1 LLIDE
6 KIPNKE
12 KWVKMTTNHSVLEK
26 VKSLNKKCFYLPSRL
41 LRYIKVYMLG
51 FRSAE
56 QVFKK
61 VYSENSWGD
70 PESRSGP
77 GSSLAQTDIV
87 RQELKA
93 LVKELG
99 ATSMLDVPCGDFNWL
114 SKVDLEVDYLGADIV
129 QELVEENNN
138 KFGNN
143 GSRHFIKLD
152 MIQDNLPQV
161 DIILCRDV
169 LVHFNNKQ
177 IFRAIKNIKQSNSK
191 YLLTTTFPAVNKN
204 INIVTGEWRALDLCK
219 PPFNLPAPIKIIIEQ
234 CKEENLLSFSKCLG
248 LWKISDI

>member
-1 LLIDE
+1 MR
-6 KIPNKE
+6 N
-12 KWVKMTTNHSVLEK
+12 SVALVK
-26 VKSLNKKCFYLPSRL
+26 VKPLIKNIFHLPSRCF
-41 LRYIKVYMLG
+41 RNIKIYLSGVS
-51 FRSAE
+51 SAE
-56 QVFKK
+56 PVFEKI
-61 VYSENSWGD
+61 YYENLWGD

-77 GSSLAQTDIV
+77 GSAITQTNQI
-87 RQELKA
+87 RRELKA

-99 ATSMLDVPCGDFNWL
+99 AKSLLDIPCGDFNWL
-114 SKVDLEVDYLGADIV
+114 SKVELEVDYLGADIV
-129 QELVEENNN
+129 QALVEENTN

-143 GSRHFIKLD
+143 SRHFIKLD

-161 DIILCRDV
+161 DLILCRDV

-191 YLLTTTFPAVNKN
+191 YLLTTTFPAVNEN

-219 PPFNLPAPIKIIIEQ
+219 PPFNFPSPIKIIIEH
-234 CKEENLLSFSKCLG
+234 CTEENELSSSKCLG

>member
-1 LLIDE
+1 MATNYAALV
-6 KIPNKE
+6 KI
-12 KWVKMTTNHSVLEK
+12 
-26 VKSLNKKCFYLPSRL
+26 KSLMKKCFYLPSYF
-41 LRYIKVYMLG
+41 LRYIKIHISG
-51 FRSAE
+51 IRSAE
-56 QVFKK
+56 QIFEK
-61 VYSENSWGD
+61 VYYENSWGD

-77 GSSLAQTDIV
+77 GAAITQTNQI
-87 RQELKA
+87 RWELKA

-99 ATSMLDVPCGDFNWL
+99 AKSLLDIPCGDFNWL
-114 SKVDLEVDYLGADIV
+114 KLIDLEVDYIGADIV
-129 QELVEENNN
+129 RELIEENNK

-143 GSRHFIKLD
+143 SRHFIKLD

-161 DIILCRDV
+161 DLILCRDV

-219 PPFNLPAPIKIIIEQ
+219 PPFNFPAPIKIIIEQ
-234 CKEENLLSFSKCLG
+234 STEENELSSSKCLG

>member
-1 LLIDE
+1 
-6 KIPNKE
+6 
-12 KWVKMTTNHSVLEK
+12 MTTNYSALEK
-26 VKSLNKKCFYLPSRL
+26 FKSLNKKCFYLPGCL
-41 LRYIKVYMLG
+41 LKYIKVYISG
-51 FRSAE
+51 YRSAE
-56 QVFKK
+56 QVFAK

-77 GSSLAQTDIV
+77 GSSLAQTNIV

-93 LVKELG
+93 LVKELC

-114 SKVDLEVDYLGADIV
+114 SKVELEVDYLGADIV
-129 QELVEENNN
+129 QALVEENTN

-143 GSRHFIKLD
+143 SRHFIKLD
-152 MIQDNLPQV
+152 MIQDKLPQV

-177 IFRAIKNIKQSNSK
+177 IFRTIKNIKQSNSK

-219 PPFNLPAPIKIIIEQ
+219 PPFNFPAPIKIIIEQ
-234 CKEENLLSFSKCLG
+234 CKEENELSSSKCLG